1 MTEQARDP
9 RRCDAALRSAFEILG
24 KRWNGMIISVLMESP
39 AGFGTLRRAIDGIS
53 DSVLSDRLAELTRV
67 GLVHRRV
74 VEGPPVGVSYELTDT
89 ARELQPALDRL
100 SDWAVRNLHAPQPA

>member
-1 MTEQARDP
+1 MTDEGRDA
-9 RRCDAALRSAFEILG
+9 RRCDAALRGAFGILG

-67 GLVHRRV
+67 GLVSRTV
-74 VEGPPVGVSYELTDT
+74 TEGPPVGVRYELTET
-89 ARELQPALDRL
+89 ARELQPALDSL
-100 SDWAVRNLHAPQPA
+100 SAWAVRNLPSPQHA